1 MKFLVDAQTIYDF
14 FNGKTELFHF
24 FEDTEKI
31 YVSVISQGELYSK
44 TEKIKKKQE
53 YFRFASDFCHLLH
66 ILDVNEP
73 IAIEYSKLKQKYPDL
88 EQNKLWLCATAI
100 TRDLIIVSQDK
111 DYLKVK
117 EIVVKIM
124 SN

>member
-44 TEKIKKKQE
+44 T
-53 YFRFASDFCHLLH
+53 
-66 ILDVNEP
+66 
-73 IAIEYSKLKQKYPDL
+73 
-88 EQNKLWLCATAI
+88 
-100 TRDLIIVSQDK
+100 
-111 DYLKVK
+111 
-117 EIVVKIM
+117 
-124 SN
+124 